1 MAHVTIPATDPY
13 ILYTA
18 SGGQTVFVI
27 PFPFF
32 ATADIVVAVN
42 DVVLGGGF
50 TVTGTSVD
58 GGFSS
63 GTVTFTVG
71 RTVNDRVAIYRRTPL
86 RRTTDFPYP
95 STTLNI
101 QSLNTDLD
109 RIVALQQEA
118 GQDYARALRVPDSDP
133 VPTELPAAAARA
145 GKLLTFDSSGN
156 PAMSTLT
163 LGGTVTVSGYAAQL
177 LDDPDAA
184 TARGTLGA
192 TTVGDALFI
201 AASQATAR
209 TALGLGTAATQA
221 STAFAA
227 SGAVT
232 GSALTMATARLLGR
246 TTASTG
252 AVEEITVGAG
262 LALNAGA
269 LAATTGIDRQVF
281 NASATW
287 TKPAG
292 FPSTALVLLE
302 AWGGGGSGRRDSGG
316 ITNASGGGGGGYAYR
331 WLTLADLGPTE
342 TITIG
347 AGGAARSGSN
357 QSGAAG
363 GNTTIGSL
371 IDAFGGGGGGLAAAF
386 GGGGGMAGAGTTG
399 AVGSVHSTV
408 YGGGSGGYDNS
419 GTPVAAAPSGWGGG
433 GGGGGASGAAGG
445 ISRFGGAGGAAG
457 ATATGVAGT
466 QPGGGGGGATGTSG
480 AGADGRAII
489 TVFR

>member
-18 SGGQTVFVI
+18 SGGQNFFVI

-32 ATADIVVAVN
+32 AAADIVVAVN

-184 TARGTLGA
+184 TARGTLGLGSA
-192 TTVGDALFI
+192 AVLPASGLGPTLMTVADA
-201 AASQATAR
+201 AAAR
-209 TALGLGTAATQA
+209 TATGAAATGA
-221 STAFAA
+221 IGS
-227 SGAVT
+227 SG
-232 GSALTMATARLLGR
+232 LTMATARLLGR

-287 TKPAG
+287 TKPPG

-316 ITNASGGGGGGYAYR
+316 ITNAAGGGGGGYAYR

-357 QSGAAG
+357 QNGAAG

-371 IDAFGGGGGGLAAAF
+371 LDAFGGGGGGLAAAF

-466 QPGGGGGGATGTSG
+466 QPGGGGGGALGTSG